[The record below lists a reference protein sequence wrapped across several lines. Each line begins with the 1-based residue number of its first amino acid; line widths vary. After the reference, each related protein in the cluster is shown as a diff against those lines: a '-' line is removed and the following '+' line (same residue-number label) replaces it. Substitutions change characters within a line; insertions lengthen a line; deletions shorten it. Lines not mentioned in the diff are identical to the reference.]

1 MSEERT
7 EEGERGG
14 AREKNKDERNEKR
27 KQFSHRQ
34 CPSVGGRVARKGAI
48 VDDQG
53 RGGVVDRAAAVRAA
67 EEVKR

>member
-1 MSEERT
+1 MR
-7 EEGERGG
+7 RGRRKASAAG
-14 AREKNKDERNEKR
+14 RGRKTKTKETKKE

-34 CPSVGGRVARKGAI
+34 CPSVGGRVPRKGTI
-48 VDDQG
+48 IDEQG